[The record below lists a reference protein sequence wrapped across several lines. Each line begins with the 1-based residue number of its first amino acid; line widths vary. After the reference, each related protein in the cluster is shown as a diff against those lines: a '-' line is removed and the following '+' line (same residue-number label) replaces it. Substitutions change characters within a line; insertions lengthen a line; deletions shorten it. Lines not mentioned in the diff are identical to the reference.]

1 MNNKIK
7 IVAILGALAVGI
19 GAFGAHG
26 LKPFL
31 DANQTET
38 FKTATLYHFVH
49 VMPMLILALW
59 SKESKVTN
67 LSFYLFLTGIL
78 CFSGSLYI
86 LSTKHLYGGESWNF
100 VGPVTPIG
108 GLFFIAGWFNLLR
121 MSDKNI
127 SNKFEINT
135 D

>member
-7 IVAILGALAVGI
+7 LVALMGALAVGI

-26 LKPFL
+26 LKPYL
-31 DANQTET
+31 DTTQTET

-59 SKESKVTN
+59 TKESKVTN
-67 LSFYLFLTGIL
+67 LSFYLFLIGII

-86 LSTKHLYGGESWNF
+86 LSTKHLYGGDIWNF
-100 VGPVTPIG
+100 MGPITPLG
-108 GLFFIAGWFNLLR
+108 GLFFIVGWLNLLR
-121 MSDKNI
+121 LNDKNI
-127 SNKFEINT
+127 STKF
-135 D
+135 